1 MVSMILNLNYGFL
14 YYVLRQKL
22 MYATLNIRG
31 DDVSYLS
38 VQWEI
43 RFPNQPKE
51 RFWLSNFFITLTDNY
66 ESLDVWFHVDF

>member
-38 VQWEI
+38 IQWENKI
-43 RFPNQPKE
+43 P
-51 RFWLSNFFITLTDNY
+51 
-66 ESLDVWFHVDF
+66 